1 MKRKP
6 TACRIAQIIILIIAI
21 VMLLPTTVWAQE
33 TTLTTV
39 VPGNYTMHL
48 VLTGDGTIVVDGV
61 AYTETVDVQVDR
73 QHRPVISILA
83 AEGSKIKTV
92 LWDDE
97 DLTAQFQNGEWT
109 APEVIDNVALSV
121 TFEKTTDIPQTGDVL
136 YPEICIGVLLLT
148 LLSLVIMLLCKKK
161 YI

>member
-1 MKRKP
+1 MKRKS
-6 TACRIAQIIILIIAI
+6 TACKIVQIILLVAI

-39 VPGNYTMHL
+39 VPGNHTMHL
-48 VLTGDGTIVVDGV
+48 VLTGEGTIVVDGV

-92 LWDDE
+92 LWGSE
-97 DLTAQFQNGEWT
+97 DFTTQFHNGEWT
-109 APEVIDNVALSV
+109 APELIDNVVLSV
-121 TFEKTTDIPQTGDVL
+121 VFEKTTDVPQTGDAF
-136 YPEICIGVLLLT
+136 YPELWVGMLMLS
-148 LLSLVIMLLCKKK
+148 LLSLVIALLCKKK